1 MRLTVDSRTAE
12 FIRIALVEGAARYP
26 ELAHFLPRS
35 MRRAVVVLLL
45 AATQG
50 APLRAQDATATAE
63 AAARASAA
71 TDAGKQYE
79 ESIGA
84 AFGRE
89 HPKTVGACAK
99 SHRRDL
105 GDFDLLVR
113 VGAGVADEVLAKP
126 ANPFSDCV
134 RAKLVGWRVAP
145 PPDPP
150 RWVRIAVKLKRP

>member
-1 MRLTVDSRTAE
+1 
-12 FIRIALVEGAARYP
+12 
-26 ELAHFLPRS
+26 
-35 MRRAVVVLLL
+35 MRRAIVVLLL

-50 APLRAQDATATAE
+50 APSHAQDATATAE